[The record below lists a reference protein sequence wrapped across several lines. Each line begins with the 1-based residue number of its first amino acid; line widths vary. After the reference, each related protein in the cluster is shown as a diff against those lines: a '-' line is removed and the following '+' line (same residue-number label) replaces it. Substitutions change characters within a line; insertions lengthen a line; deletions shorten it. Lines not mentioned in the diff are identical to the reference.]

1 MIRRLSLYEFYFRIC
16 CFLLPVVAFL
26 ISGIGL
32 RSLEWIHPLGRDYLY
47 LCVILTLVWI
57 LCSVH
62 FDVTNVEEL
71 FLDSIGVRNCLK
83 AIAWTYMSGFSA
95 LFFYRQASFS
105 RLMMGSSALIL
116 LGGILLLRLGFRRL
130 IKHSGR
136 QVERLRVV
144 IIGADEFA
152 EKTSER
158 LKNSLVMPCETVAFV
173 RIPGQSSSLMDSGL
187 MDSGVPVFE
196 LEQLMGRTIKH
207 FTDDIV
213 IAASPEVLPI
223 LSGLIRQLRELAV
236 PIRFCLDFGADV
248 KVRDRFFRLGGTH
261 ILDVQIAPSETI
273 SYLILKRCFDVVFS
287 LLALAITAIPM
298 ALIALAVKWSS
309 PGPVFF
315 TQERV
320 GINGQGFRML
330 KFRTMRVAPVEESD
344 TRWTTGDDSRRTRFG
359 VLLRRSCLDE
369 LPQFFNVLRGEMSV
383 VGPRPERPHFVKKFN
398 DEIDAY
404 NTRHHLK
411 SGITGWAQVN
421 GLRGDTDMAKRV
433 ELDLYYLQHWSL
445 TFDLQIILMT
455 VFSGIF
461 AQNAY

>member
-16 CFLLPVVAFL
+16 CFVLPVVAFL

-32 RSLEWIHPLGRDYLY
+32 RRLKLIDPLSHDYLY
-47 LCVILTLVWI
+47 LCVTLTLVWI

-62 FDVTNVEEL
+62 FEVTNVEAL
-71 FLDSIGVRNCLK
+71 FLDSQGVRNCLK

-105 RLMMGSSALIL
+105 RLLLGSSALIL
-116 LGGILLLRLGFRRL
+116 LGGILLLRLGFRYL
-130 IKHSGR
+130 VQHSSR

-144 IIGADEFA
+144 IVGADEFA
-152 EKTSER
+152 RKTSER
-158 LKNSLVMPCETVAFV
+158 LRDCLVMPCETVAFV
-173 RIPGQSSSLMDSGL
+173 SLPGQSPAVLE
-187 MDSGVPVFE
+187 SGVPVFDI
-196 LEQLMGRTIKH
+196 EQLMARKIKY
-207 FTDDIV
+207 FADDIV
-213 IAASPEVLPI
+213 IAASPEALPI
-223 LSGLIRQLRELAV
+223 LSGMIRQLRQLAL

-273 SYLILKRCFDVVFS
+273 SYLVLKRCFDVVFS
-287 LLALAITAIPM
+287 LLALAITAVPM
-298 ALIALAVKWSS
+298 VLIAIAVKLSS

-315 TQERV
+315 VQERV

-330 KFRTMRVAPVEESD
+330 KFRTMRMAPVEESD
-344 TRWTTGDDSRRTRFG
+344 TRWTTEDDSHRTRIG
-359 VLLRRSCLDE
+359 TLLRRSSLDE
-369 LPQFFNVLRGEMSV
+369 LPQFFNVLRGDMSV
-383 VGPRPERPHFVKKFN
+383 VGPRPERPHFVQKFN
-398 DEIDAY
+398 GEIDAY

-421 GLRGDTDMAKRV
+421 GLRGDTDVVKRV
-433 ELDLYYLQHWSL
+433 ELDLYYLQHWSFI
-445 TFDLQIILMT
+445 FDLQIILMT

>member
-1 MIRRLSLYEFYFRIC
+1 
-16 CFLLPVVAFL
+16 
-26 ISGIGL
+26 
-32 RSLEWIHPLGRDYLY
+32 
-47 LCVILTLVWI
+47 
-57 LCSVH
+57 
-62 FDVTNVEEL
+62 
-71 FLDSIGVRNCLK
+71 
-83 AIAWTYMSGFSA
+83 
-95 LFFYRQASFS
+95 
-105 RLMMGSSALIL
+105 
-116 LGGILLLRLGFRRL
+116 
-130 IKHSGR
+130 
-136 QVERLRVV
+136 
-144 IIGADEFA
+144 
-152 EKTSER
+152 
-158 LKNSLVMPCETVAFV
+158 VAFV
-173 RIPGQSSSLMDSGL
+173 RIPGQSPTVMQ
-187 MDSGVPVFE
+187 SGVPVFE

-223 LSGLIRQLRELAV
+223 LSGLIRQLRKLAV
-236 PIRFCLDFGADV
+236 PIRFCLDFSADV
-248 KVRDRFFRLGGTH
+248 KIRDRFFRLGGAH

-287 LLALAITAIPM
+287 LLALAISAIPM
-298 ALIALAVKWSS
+298 VLIAIAVKLSS
-309 PGPVFF
+309 SGPVFF

-330 KFRTMRVAPVEESD
+330 KFRTMRVTPVEESD
-344 TRWTTGDDSRRTRFG
+344 TRWTTGDDSRRTTFG

-383 VGPRPERPHFVKKFN
+383 VGPRPERPYFVEKFN

-433 ELDLYYLQHWSL
+433 ELDLYYLQNWSL

>member
-1 MIRRLSLYEFYFRIC
+1 MIRRLSLYEFYFRIG
-16 CFLLPVVAFL
+16 CFLLPVLAFL

-32 RSLEWIHPLGRDYLY
+32 RSLALINPLSYDYLY
-47 LCVILTLVWI
+47 LCVTLTLVWI

-62 FDVTNVEEL
+62 FEVTNVEAL
-71 FLDSIGVRNCLK
+71 FLDSNGVRNCLK
-83 AIAWTYMSGFSA
+83 AIAWTYMSGFTA

-105 RLMMGSSALIL
+105 RLMLGSSALIL
-116 LGGILLLRLGFRRL
+116 LGGILLLRWGFRHMV
-130 IKHSGR
+130 KHSSW
-136 QVERLRVV
+136 QVKRLRVV

-152 EKTSER
+152 QQTSER
-158 LKNSLVMPCETVAFV
+158 LKKCVVMPCETVAFV
-173 RIPGQSSSLMDSGL
+173 RIPGQPLTVAE
-187 MDSGVPVFE
+187 SGVPVFE
-196 LEQLMGRTIKH
+196 LERLMGRQIER
-207 FTDDIV
+207 FADDIV

-223 LSGLIRQLRELAV
+223 LSGLIRQLSELAV

-248 KVRDRFFRLGGTH
+248 KVRDRFFRLGGSH

-273 SYLILKRCFDVVFS
+273 SYVILKRCFDVVFS
-287 LLALAITAIPM
+287 LLVLTIAAIPM
-298 ALIALAVKWSS
+298 GVIAIAVKLSS

-320 GINGQGFRML
+320 GINGQGFRIL
-330 KFRTMRVAPVEESD
+330 KIRTMRMVPVAESD
-344 TRWTTGDDSRRTRFG
+344 TRWTTPGDPRCTAVGGF
-359 VLLRRSCLDE
+359 LRRSCLDE
-369 LPQFFNVLRGEMSV
+369 LPQFFNVLRGDMSV
-383 VGPRPERPHFVKKFN
+383 VGPRPERPHFVQKFN

-421 GLRGDTDMAKRV
+421 GLRGDTDMTKRV
-433 ELDLYYLQHWSL
+433 ELDLYYLQHWSF

-455 VFSGIF
+455 VISGIF